1 MKNRH
6 YASININGENFELDT
21 KETVKNPI
29 VFYKSVYDVYGRCS
43 SAKQSIWESWS
54 RWFNECNSHMYGV
67 TSHNCNF
74 FTISGCV
81 TWIDEETKEPAEYY
95 LVITASHN
103 RAWRVE
109 RD

>member
-1 MKNRH
+1 MKH
-6 YASININGENFELDT
+6 ELITINGKNFELYRQS
-21 KETVKNPI
+21 TVKNPL
-29 VFYKSVYDVYGRCS
+29 VFYKSVYDVYSHCS
-43 SAKQSIWESWS
+43 QTKEAIWESWAN
-54 RWFNECNSHMYGV
+54 WFRECNSHMFGV

-81 TWIDEETKEPAEYY
+81 TWIDPATNKPSELF

-103 RAWRVE
+103 KAWIVK